1 MSKGDRTMSKEKK
14 ERGAWLDAYMKLRK
28 EWEINPT
35 TQVINS
41 KKVYTR
47 KEKHKG
53 ANYYEDWTEQIP

>member
-1 MSKGDRTMSKEKK
+1 MSKKKK
-14 ERGAWLDAYMKLRK
+14 ERGTWLDAYMKLRK

-35 TQVINS
+35 TQIINS

-53 ANYYEDWTEQIP
+53 ANYYED